1 MWADLF
7 WLNKVFASHLADK
20 RDHSPPSFSVFFA
33 NMNIASM
40 YLLNLCVLAFVGSI
54 AFIISKKCKQQN
66 NAKINAFF
74 AFLYNYFVFGATF
87 AGCASLQG
95 AIINPIST
103 LSINA
108 LFYIIGIMLYFLV
121 ICECVYKLSKSKV
134 HNFWKIRVLLKATL
148 LSLSHLNP
156 IYLLSSA
163 VIVDF
168 ILIAVEYKLTNYPKE
183 HPKCWIYAN
192 AMSNIALTLL
202 VFEPIIILSLVFVSV
217 CIISIIVAETIMHYF
232 EAKVNI
238 GVPVDT
244 ADYIE

>member
-7 WLNKVFASHLADK
+7 WLNNFFASHLADK
-20 RDHSPPSFSVFFA
+20 RDHSPPSFSVFYT

-54 AFIISKKCKQQN
+54 AFIISKKCKQKH
-66 NAKINAFF
+66 NAKINALFT
-74 AFLYNYFVFGATF
+74 FLYNYFVFGVTF

-121 ICECVYKLSKSKV
+121 ICECIYKLSKNKV
-134 HNFWKIRVLLKATL
+134 SNFWKIRVLLKATL

-156 IYLLSSA
+156 IYLLSST
-163 VIVDF
+163 VIVDL
-168 ILIAVEYKLTNYPKE
+168 ILLVIEYRLTNYPKV

-192 AMSNIALTLL
+192 VMSNIALILL
-202 VFEPIIILSLVFVSV
+202 VFDPIIILSLVFVSL
-217 CIISIIVAETIMHYF
+217 CIISIIIAETIMHYF

-238 GVPVDT
+238 GHPVDT
-244 ADYIE
+244 VDYI